1 MYFVLAF
8 MVVSSPL
15 SPSSYLPVARLAA
28 CFYSTS
34 ATYKFYWFLAILNS
48 VEQGKSQI
56 RKQELFAQ
64 MLAQAW
70 YTIHYFKVSF
80 GSQDLI
86 QQAAHALHEL
96 EFIPIDAPRERVI
109 AQLSGTTQAM
119 SLSILMHFDKNVPHW
134 FLSPWFPKH
143 ERESDTQRRSRIYN
157 QSQSFANQV
166 LYALYPDRI
175 EINPIWL
182 PYLESNI
189 RLLKDFC
196 YWNLTQ
202 FLQAKNPQV
211 PDLANKLIKPALRS
225 SLTPQRRD
233 FWDKVLVDLGPQ
245 PCIYTGK
252 ALVKGAYAVEHFIP
266 YRFVSH
272 DLMWNLIPA
281 DSFFNS
287 RKSDKL
293 PPLRLYFDG
302 FYRLQS
308 TAVRHMLEVAPRNR
322 YLQDYLTL
330 FPHVE
335 AISSE
340 RYRDQLSPL
349 LSIAHNNGF
358 EYLETA

>member
-1 MYFVLAF
+1 
-8 MVVSSPL
+8 MVVLSSLTP
-15 SPSSYLPVARLAA
+15 SPYLPVANLAA
-28 CFYSTS
+28 CFNKTST
-34 ATYKFYWFLAILNS
+34 TYKFYWFLALLHS
-48 VEQGKSQI
+48 VEQGKDQI
-56 RKQELFAQ
+56 RKQDLFAQ

-80 GSQDLI
+80 GPQDLI
-86 QQAAHALHEL
+86 QKAAQALCIL
-96 EFIPIDAPRERVI
+96 ESIPIDAPREQVI
-109 AQLSGTTQAM
+109 SQLSGTTQGV
-119 SLSILMHFDKNVPHW
+119 SLGQLQHFDKNVPHW

-143 ERESDTQRRSRIYN
+143 KGENDGQQRNRIYS
-157 QSQSFANQV
+157 QSQSYSNQV
-166 LYALYPDRI
+166 LYALFPDRI

-233 FWDKVLVDLGPQ
+233 FWDKVLQDLGPQ

-252 ALVKGAYAVEHFIP
+252 PMEKGNYAVEHFIP

-281 DSFFNS
+281 DPSFNS

-293 PPLRLYFDG
+293 PRLNQYFEG

-308 TAVRHMLEVAPRNR
+308 TAVQHMLEVCPRNR
-322 YLQDYLTL
+322 FLQDYLTL
-330 FPHVE
+330 FPQIE
-335 AISSE
+335 SISSE
-340 RYRDQLSPL
+340 RFRDQLSPL

>member
-1 MYFVLAF
+1 

-28 CFYSTS
+28 CFNSTS

-119 SLSILMHFDKNVPHW
+119 SLGILMHFDKNVPHW

-166 LYALYPDRI
+166 LYALYPDRV

-281 DSFFNS
+281 DPLFNS

-308 TAVRHMLEVAPRNR
+308 TAVHHMLEVAPRNR

>member
-1 MYFVLAF
+1 

-15 SPSSYLPVARLAA
+15 TPSPYLPVANLAA
-28 CFYSTS
+28 CFNNTNS
-34 ATYKFYWFLAILNS
+34 TYKFYWFLALLQS
-48 VEQGKSQI
+48 VEQGKNCI
-56 RKQELFAQ
+56 RKQDLFAQ

-70 YTIHYFKVSF
+70 YTVHYFKVSF

-86 QQAAHALHEL
+86 QQAAQSLRALES
-96 EFIPIDAPRERVI
+96 IPIDAPREKVI
-109 AQLSGTTQAM
+109 ALLSGTRQSA
-119 SLSILMHFDKNVPHW
+119 SLRQLNHFDKNVPHW

-143 ERESDTQRRSRIYN
+143 KGENDPQQRHRIYS
-157 QSQSFANQV
+157 QSQAFSNQV
-166 LYALYPDRI
+166 LYALFPDRI

-182 PYLESNI
+182 PYLESNV

-202 FLQAKNPQV
+202 FLQARNPQV
-211 PDLANKLIKPALRS
+211 PDLANKLIKPATRN
-225 SLTPQRRD
+225 SLSPQRRD
-233 FWDKVLVDLGPQ
+233 FWDKVLNDLGPQ
-245 PCIYTGK
+245 SCIYTGK
-252 ALVKGAYAVEHFIP
+252 PLEKGNYAVEHFIP

-281 DSFFNS
+281 DPSFNS

-293 PPLRLYFDG
+293 PPLNRYFDG

-308 TAVRHMLEVAPRNR
+308 MAVLHIQKVAPRNR
-322 YLQDYLTL
+322 FLQDYLTL
-330 FPHVE
+330 FPQID
-335 AISSE
+335 AMSGE
-340 RYRDQLSPL
+340 RFREQLSPL